1 MENKTTKTK
10 IDEKNMAI
18 HRKGVQ
24 QLLQAVKSKAKP
36 AKPSKAIPAKP
47 DGRYERYK
55 VSRGILPMLKRSL
68 KRVCLPILV
77 QINLVLQRM
86 KCPQKKT

>member
-1 MENKTTKTK
+1 MEDKTTKTK

-36 AKPSKAIPAKP
+36 ELNQVKLYQLSN
-47 DGRYERYK
+47 
-55 VSRGILPMLKRSL
+55 PM
-68 KRVCLPILV
+68 
-77 QINLVLQRM
+77 
-86 KCPQKKT
+86 

>member
-24 QLLQAVKSKAKP
+24 QLMQAVKSKAKP
-36 AKPSKAIPAKP
+36 ELYA
-47 DGRYERYK
+47 R
-55 VSRGILPMLKRSL
+55 
-68 KRVCLPILV
+68 C
-77 QINLVLQRM
+77 
-86 KCPQKKT
+86 QK

>member
-24 QLLQAVKSKAKP
+24 QLLQAVKSKAK

-47 DGRYERYK
+47 DVKPDVEF
-55 VSRGILPMLKRSL
+55 SL
-68 KRVCLPILV
+68 
-77 QINLVLQRM
+77 
-86 KCPQKKT
+86 

>member
-24 QLLQAVKSKAKP
+24 QLMQAVKSKAKP
-36 AKPSKAIPAKP
+36 VKPSKAIPAKP
-47 DGRYERYK
+47 E
-55 VSRGILPMLKRSL
+55 
-68 KRVCLPILV
+68 
-77 QINLVLQRM
+77 
-86 KCPQKKT
+86 